1 MDSKL
6 ERIIGYLEGK
16 IDCYEG
22 SDDDSFR
29 ETCLYVYKEM
39 LDYVTKLNES

>member
-16 IDCYEG
+16 IDCLEG
-22 SDDDSFR
+22 SESSYSQ
-29 ETCLYVYKEM
+29 TCLYIYKEM